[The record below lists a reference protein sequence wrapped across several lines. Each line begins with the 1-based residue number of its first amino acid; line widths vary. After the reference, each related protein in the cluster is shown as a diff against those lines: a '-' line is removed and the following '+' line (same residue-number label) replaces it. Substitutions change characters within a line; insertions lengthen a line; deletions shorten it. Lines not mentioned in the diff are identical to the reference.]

1 MSYNQIFIEAL
12 REGYSTSI
20 FTESELEFVTSKELI
35 EVRRDRFWPKFVG
48 EFTTPENSYFSL
60 PKNFEATD
68 ENVEL
73 FKKVLQNYKE
83 LKGTDGKT
91 LLTNNTFAVSPDG
104 QLKSEKFY
112 YNELKEFFLDYITYE
127 YIYPQKQKKVHSTS
141 PVTGGKIDV
150 FTTMKM
156 RKQKGPG
163 ITYKIKDVKNS
174 NDWNLDDIYWSTINE
189 LSKKYATSDDTK
201 QISEMR
207 GFLEDQGYEF
217 KTVDIS
223 DKDKIIKD
231 INRCDVG
238 LIHQPIKN
246 TLIDYF
252 KSRMISE
259 NFIINIFYTV
269 KFQYVW
275 EELVRDALCHNDD
288 WKDEL
293 KDVFLQYKPTR
304 RRYEEGDVPT
314 TYRDL
319 MPDLFS
325 YDKQTDKCFIGDAK
339 YYQDPDNSHFD
350 KEMYVYNQLINN
362 KYPMCVFIPSK
373 VTRRID
379 VREQGD
385 FELIVFK
392 ISVKDAIN
400 DAINKQ
406 RNTIEKI
413 QEIIMKNC
421 NRDKIVKNRLISG
434 NFIRP

>member
-20 FTESELEFVTSKELI
+20 FTESELKFVTSKELI

-60 PKNFEATD
+60 PKNFEPTE

-73 FKKVLQNYKE
+73 FKKVLTNYKE

-91 LLTNNTFAVSPDG
+91 LLTNNTFAVSTDG
-104 QLKSEKFY
+104 QLKSEKFF
-112 YNELKEFFLDYITYE
+112 YNELKEFFLDYLTYE
-127 YIYPQKQKKVHSTS
+127 YIYPSKQKKVHSTS
-141 PVTGGKIDV
+141 PITGGKIDV
-150 FTTMKM
+150 FSTMKT

-163 ITYKIKDVKNS
+163 ITYKVKDIKNTE
-174 NDWNLDDIYWSTINE
+174 DWNLDDIYWSTINE
-189 LSKKYATSDDTK
+189 LSIKYATDDDRK

-207 GFLEDQGYEF
+207 GFLEDQGYVF
-217 KTVDIS
+217 STIDVS
-223 DKDKIIKD
+223 DKDTIIRQ
-231 INRCDVG
+231 INKCDVG
-238 LIHQPIKN
+238 IIHQPIKN

-252 KSRMISE
+252 KSKMIGEKFSL
-259 NFIINIFYTV
+259 NIFYTV

-275 EELVRDALCHNDD
+275 EQLVRDALCHSED

-339 YYQDPDNSHFD
+339 YYQDPENSHFD
-350 KEMYVYNQLINN
+350 KEMYVYNQLIDN
-362 KYPMCVFIPSK
+362 KYPMCVFIPSSA
-373 VTRRID
+373 TRRID

-385 FELIVFK
+385 FELIVFR
-392 ISVKDAIN
+392 ISVKEAIEDAV
-400 DAINKQ
+400 NKT
-406 RNTIEKI
+406 RNTIDRIHELI
-413 QEIIMKNC
+413 RKNS
-421 NRDKIVKNRLISG
+421 NEMRLEGG
-434 NFIRP
+434 NFNQ